1 MSLVAGFLRHAVWFL
16 LMFYGPDE
24 SLDVGIDSQRIYF
37 PALVGI
43 PLPLVGTL
51 DYDNGN

>member
-1 MSLVAGFLRHAVWFL
+1 MWFL

-24 SLDVGIDSQRIYF
+24 SLDVGTDSQHIDS

-43 PLPLVGTL
+43 PSLLASTL